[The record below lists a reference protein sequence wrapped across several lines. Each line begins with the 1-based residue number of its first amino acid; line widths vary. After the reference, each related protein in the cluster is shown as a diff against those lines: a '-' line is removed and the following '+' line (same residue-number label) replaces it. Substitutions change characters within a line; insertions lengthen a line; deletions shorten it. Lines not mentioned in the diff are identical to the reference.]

1 MKQRRFGATDLMVSP
16 LGLGCMGMSGAYGD
30 GDDAESL
37 ATLDRALEMGCNFID
52 TSASY
57 GKGHNQRLIAQAIK
71 GRRDKVVIHSKSGSP
86 REKDMDA
93 ARGGGRADYLIAMC
107 EDSLKRLGIDCLDVW
122 CMSRVDPNVPVEE
135 SVAAMA
141 KLVEQGKARYIGLS
155 EASADSVRRA
165 RKIHP
170 IASLQMEYS
179 LFSRDAEERGN
190 LAACREFGMAF
201 MAYAPLN
208 RGLLTGQF
216 RRESDLPADDRRH
229 DMPRFQAG
237 NIERN
242 MELLAAVEDIAAAK
256 GASAPQIALAWLLAQ
271 GGDVFPIPGAKTRAH
286 LEDNLKAA
294 EIVLAPDELARLDAA
309 LPPGAAAGTR
319 YPAGQ
324 MKRVNV

>member
-1 MKQRRFGATDLMVSP
+1 MIKQRRFGATDLMVSP
-16 LGLGCMGMSGAYGD
+16 LGLGCMGMSGAYGAA
-30 GDDAESL
+30 DDAESL
-37 ATLDRALEMGCNFID
+37 ATIERAFELGVNFLD

-57 GKGHNQRLIAQAIK
+57 GKGHNQQLIAQIIK
-71 GRRDKVVIHSKSGSP
+71 GRRDKFVIHSKSGSP
-86 REKDMDA
+86 REKDMGA
-93 ARGGGRADYLIAMC
+93 TRGGGRADYLISMC

-135 SVAAMA
+135 SVGAMA

-179 LFSRDAEERGN
+179 LFSRDAEEGN
-190 LAACREFGMAF
+190 IAACREFGMAF
-201 MAYAPLN
+201 MAYAPLG

-216 RRESDLPADDRRH
+216 RSEGDLPADDRRH

-242 MELLAAVEDIAAAK
+242 MQLIAIVEDIAKAK
-256 GASAPQIALAWLLAQ
+256 RATVPQIALAWLLSR
-271 GGDVFPIPGAKTRAH
+271 GDDIFPIPGAKTRKH
-286 LEDNLKAA
+286 LQENLKAA
-294 EIVLAPDELARLDAA
+294 EIVFAPDELARLDSAI
-309 LPPGAAAGTR
+309 PPGAAAGTR

>member
-1 MKQRRFGATDLMVSP
+1 MKNRRFGATGLMVSP
-16 LGLGCMGMSGAYGD
+16 LGLGCMGMSGAYGA

-37 ATLDRALEMGCNFID
+37 ATIARALELGVNFLD

-57 GKGHNQRLIAQAIK
+57 GNGHNQQLIAKAIK
-71 GRRDKVVIHSKSGSP
+71 GRRDEFVIHSKSGSP
-86 REKDMDA
+86 REKEMA
-93 ARGGGRADYLIAMC
+93 ATRGGGRADYLIAMC

-122 CMSRVDPNVPVEE
+122 CMSRVDPNVSVEE
-135 SVAAMA
+135 SVGAMA

-155 EASADSVRRA
+155 EASAGSVRRA

-179 LFSRDAEERGN
+179 LFSRDAESGN
-190 LAACREFGMAF
+190 IAACRDYGIAF

-216 RRESDLPADDRRH
+216 RTPDDLPSDDRRH

-242 MELLAAVEDIAAAK
+242 MALLAVIEDLAKSK
-256 GASAPQIALAWLLAQ
+256 GATVPQISLAWLLSR
-271 GGDVFPIPGAKTRAH
+271 GEDIFPIPGAKTRQH
-286 LEDNLKAA
+286 FEENLKAV
-294 EIVLAPDELARLDAA
+294 EIDFAPDELARIDAI

-319 YPAGQ
+319 YPLGQ

>member
-1 MKQRRFGATDLMVSP
+1 MKHRRFGTTDLMVSP
-16 LGLGCMGMSGAYGD
+16 LGLGCMGMSGAYGA

-37 ATLDRALEMGCNFID
+37 ATIKRALDLGVNFLD

-57 GKGHNQRLIAQAIK
+57 GNGHNQQLIAQAIK
-71 GRRDKVVIHSKSGSP
+71 GRRDKFVIHSKSGSP
-86 REKDMDA
+86 READMTA
-93 ARGGGRADYLIAMC
+93 TRGGGRADYLIGMC

-155 EASADSVRRA
+155 EASAESVRRSRA
-165 RKIHP
+165 IHP

-179 LFSRDAEERGN
+179 LFSRDAEGGN
-190 LAACREFGMAF
+190 IAACREFGMAF

-216 RRESDLPADDRRH
+216 RKPDDLPADDRRH
-229 DMPRFQAG
+229 AMPRFQAG

-242 MELLAAVEDIAAAK
+242 MQLLAEVEDIAKSKAATV
-256 GASAPQIALAWLLAQ
+256 PQIALAWLLSR
-271 GGDVFPIPGAKTRAH
+271 GEDIFPIPGAKTRRH
-286 LEDNLKAA
+286 LEENLKAV
-294 EIVLAPDELARLDAA
+294 EIVFTADELARIDAF

-319 YPAGQ
+319 YPTGQ